1 MDNDDSALAGPA
13 SAPGKR
19 GGKRPGAGRPKKAP
33 TEATRIDEDLSMLDL
48 LREIALGRVSVNA
61 TQLAAARAAVQY
73 EAAKSGDAGK
83 KEMRQAEAE
92 KELADLPSTPPPLRI
107 VG

>member
-1 MDNDDSALAGPA
+1 MENEDSGRDGLA

-48 LREIALGRVSVNA
+48 LREIALGRVQVNA

-73 EAAKSGDAGK
+73 EAVKSGDGGK
-83 KEMRQAEAE
+83 KELRQAEAE
-92 KELADLPSTPPPLRI
+92 RELADLPMTPAPLRI